1 MMDCFITLK
10 PNTLLAFLFI
20 LYIINR
26 KGANQGAIVVYTLG
40 KKIVTPA
47 GLPAAHNRR
56 NRRIDLSSFMRD
68 CCFNP

>member
-40 KKIVTPA
+40 EKIVTP
-47 GLPAAHNRR
+47 GYQQHTT
-56 NRRIDLSSFMRD
+56 DETEGST
-68 CCFNP
+68 

>member
-1 MMDCFITLK
+1 MMDCFITFK

-40 KKIVTPA
+40 EKNCDS
-47 GLPAAHNRR
+47 GRPAAHNRR